1 VSSADI
7 GTIRQEKVADVSLLP
22 AWLWLGI
29 GVYALLLI
37 NGNILLG
44 DSDTYWHIAVGRW
57 ILDHGAFPHTDIYSF
72 TKTGEPWVSSSWLA
86 QVMYASAYDWA
97 GWPGPIVLAAAAIA
111 AAFALLAFILGRHIP
126 TRYAVLIPLAALL
139 LSGSHLLARPHVLV
153 FPVMVAWAS
162 GLLRA
167 SERGASPSYWLLP
180 VLALWANLHGGFVF
194 GLALVAPF
202 ALDALWNADA
212 SQRKS
217 LTMRWFAFGLAALVA
232 CCVTPYGWGSIL
244 ASRRILDLGEL
255 LRLIYEWMPAD
266 FSRVT
271 PLEVSVLAAIAG
283 ALYCGVRLT
292 PPRII
297 LVLGLLH
304 MALSHVRNIEI
315 FALLA
320 PLVMVGPL
328 SAQFAM
334 EPARFVRKAFP
345 VGSAAVA
352 ALILVASTWAFAANH
367 PFTPPANQA
376 PAAAVEVLK
385 AHNAK
390 RIMNDL
396 PFAGYLIS
404 QGIPV
409 FIDGRAELYGE
420 PFEMAYYRAVQLRDV
435 GLFLDLLKTYDIDAV
450 LLTPETPAATL
461 LDHIGGWQRVY
472 SDENAVVHIRTSTS
486 SRPAR

>member
-44 DSDTYWHIAVGRW
+44 DSDSYWHIAVGRW
-57 ILDHGAFPHTDIYSF
+57 ILDHGAFPTTDIYSF
-72 TKTGEPWVSSSWLA
+72 TKAGDPWISSSWLA
-86 QVMYASAYDWA
+86 QVVYAAAYDWA
-97 GWPGPIVLAAAAIA
+97 GWAGPIVVAAAAIA
-111 AAFALLAFILGRHIP
+111 VAFALLAFILGRHIP
-126 TRYAVLIPLAALL
+126 TRYAILIPLAALL

-153 FPVMVAWAS
+153 FPVMVAWTS

-167 SERGASPSYWLLP
+167 SERGESPSYWLLP
-180 VLALWANLHGGFVF
+180 LLVLWANLHGGFVF
-194 GLALVAPF
+194 GLALVAPLAF
-202 ALDALWNADA
+202 DALWNADA
-212 SQRKS
+212 SRRKS
-217 LTMRWFAFGLAALVA
+217 LAMRWFAFGLAALVA
-232 CCVTPYGWGSIL
+232 CCITPYGWGSIL
-244 ASRRILDLGEL
+244 ASRKILGLGEL
-255 LRLIYEWMPAD
+255 LHLICEWMPAN
-266 FSRVT
+266 FST
-271 PLEVSVLAAIAG
+271 FGPFEGSILAAIAG
-283 ALYCGVRLT
+283 ALYFGVRLT
-292 PPRII
+292 PPRIL

-304 MALSHVRNIEI
+304 MGLSHVRNVEI

-320 PLVMVGPL
+320 PLVVVGPL
-328 SAQFAM
+328 SAQFAL
-334 EPARFVRKAFP
+334 EPARFARAAFP
-345 VGSAAVA
+345 SASAAVVA
-352 ALILVASTWAFAANH
+352 AILAASTWAFAANH
-367 PFTPPANQA
+367 SFTPPANQA
-376 PAAAVEVLK
+376 PAVAIEVLK

-420 PFEMAYYRAVQLRDV
+420 AFEMAYYRSMQLRDV

-450 LLTPETPAATL
+450 LLTPETPAVTL

-472 SDENAVVHIRTSTS
+472 SDENAVVHIRTS
-486 SRPAR
+486 R

>member
-1 VSSADI
+1 MSSADI
-7 GTIRQEKVADVSLLP
+7 GIRHEKVTDVGLLP

-29 GVYALLLI
+29 AVYALLLI
-37 NGNILLG
+37 NGNLLLG

-57 ILDHGAFPHTDIYSF
+57 ILDHGALPHADIYSF
-72 TKTGEPWVSSSWLA
+72 TKTGDPWISSSWLA
-86 QVMYASAYDWA
+86 QVMYARAYEWA
-97 GWPGPIVLAAAAIA
+97 GWAGPIVLAAAAIA
-111 AAFALLAFILGRHIP
+111 TAFALFAFTLGRHVP
-126 TRYAVLIPLAALL
+126 TRYAILIPLVALL
-139 LSGSHLLARPHVLV
+139 LTGSHLLARPHVLV
-153 FPVMVAWAS
+153 FPVMVAWVS

-167 SERGASPSYWLLP
+167 SERGESPSYWLLP
-180 VLALWANLHGGFVF
+180 AFALWANLHGSFVF

-217 LTMRWFAFGLAALVA
+217 LTVRWIAFGLAALVA
-232 CCVTPYGWGSIL
+232 SCVTPYGWGSIL
-244 ASRRILDLGEL
+244 ASRKILDLGEL

-271 PLEVSVLAAIAG
+271 PLEVSILAAIAG
-283 ALYCGVRLT
+283 ALYAGVRLT
-292 PPRII
+292 PPRIL

-304 MALSHVRNIEI
+304 MALSHVRNVEI
-315 FALLA
+315 LALLA
-320 PLVMVGPL
+320 PLVVVGPL
-328 SAQFAM
+328 SVQFAI
-334 EPARFVRKAFP
+334 EPARFVRTAFP
-345 VGSAAVA
+345 LRSTAVA
-352 ALILVASTWAFAANH
+352 AVILAASTWAFAANH
-367 PFTPPANQA
+367 SFTPPANQA
-376 PAAAVEVLK
+376 PAAALEVLK
-385 AHNAK
+385 ANHAK

-404 QGIPV
+404 QGVPV

-420 PFEMAYYRAVQLRDV
+420 PFEMAYYRAMQLKDV

-472 SDENAVVHIRTSTS
+472 ADANAVVHIRTS
-486 SRPAR
+486 R